1 MASADAWSDAEV
13 HVDALGKVVERLP
26 KVLAACNGRF
36 GASAGPAVKRLAASF
51 KAMRE
56 AEMALLAALQ
66 EWNDANEALD
76 SSGLGLVE
84 NG

>member
-66 EWNDANEALD
+66 ENDANEALD